1 MNWAYRYRLYP
12 TIEQESLFAKTFGC
26 VRFIYNKMLG
36 DRLDYYQKTGKKL
49 NNTPAQYKA
58 EYPWLKEV
66 DSLAL
71 ANAQM
76 NLNRAYNNFWKNP
89 KHFGKPHFKSRKSGC
104 FAYSTNNQKGSVR
117 IEDGKIK
124 LPKVGWVKLRQH
136 RPLMLNST
144 IKTVTIRK
152 TPSGKY
158 YISILVEYENQVLP
172 IIPKHFLGLDFAM
185 KGLYVA
191 SDEPDAAYP
200 DFLRKAEKKLA
211 KAQRIL
217 SRRAKDSKNREK
229 QIKRVA
235 VLHEKVANQRRDFL
249 HKKSRFLV
257 SRYDAIGIE
266 DISIKEMAKHK
277 KGRKFSFGKSVADN
291 GWSLFVQM
299 LSYKLAWQGKH
310 LVKIDKWYPSS
321 QICHSCGNQN
331 AKTKNLSIREW
342 TCPKCGTHHHRDKNA
357 AINIR
362 EETKRIAL
370 A

>member
-1 MNWAYRYRLYP
+1 MNLAYRYRLYP
-12 TIEQESLFAKTFGC
+12 TIEQKSLFAKTFGC
-26 VRFIYNKMLG
+26 VRFIYNKMLD
-36 DRLDYYQKTGKKL
+36 DRLDCYQKTGKKL

-71 ANAQM
+71 ANAQL

-89 KHFGKPHFKSRKSGC
+89 KHFGKPRFKSRKSGC

-136 RPLMLNST
+136 RPLMPNSI

-152 TPSGKY
+152 TPAGKY

-172 IIPKHFLGLDFAM
+172 IIPKRFLGLDFAM

-229 QIKRVA
+229 QRKRIA

-257 SRYDAIGIE
+257 GRYDAIGIE
-266 DISIKEMAKHK
+266 DISLKAMAKHK

-291 GWSLFVQM
+291 GWSLLVQM
-299 LSYKLAWQGKH
+299 LSYKLAWQGKP

-321 QICHSCGNQN
+321 QICHRCGYQN
-331 AKTKNLSIREW
+331 TDTKDLSVREW
-342 TCPKCGTHHHRDKNA
+342 TCSECGIHHHRDKNA

-362 EETKRIAL
+362 EEAKRIVL